1 MVMDH
6 FALLAE
12 PRRPWLD
19 AEALKSKFHTLSA
32 EVHPDRVHEA
42 APDEKLAAQQRYTD
56 LNAAFQCLREPRTRL
71 RHLLE
76 LELGAKP
83 SDLTNVPEDLMN
95 LFFAVGKQLRETDAL
110 LTEKAT
116 ATSPL
121 LQVELFERAQ
131 VAVGPLR
138 ELQEQIVARRDLL
151 LAQLKAVDARWETT
165 SPRPTDELLTIWR
178 WLSFYDRWLGQLHER
193 VAQLSF

>member
-1 MVMDH
+1 MDH

-32 EVHPDRVHEA
+32 AVHPDRVHEA
-42 APDEKLAAQQRYTD
+42 APAEKLAAQQRYTE
-56 LNAAFQCLREPRTRL
+56 LNAAYQCLREPRSRI

-83 SDLTNVPEDLMN
+83 SDLTNIPEDLMN
-95 LFFAVGKQLRETDAL
+95 LFFAVGKQLRETDVL
-110 LTEKAT
+110 LTEKAA

-131 VAVGPLR
+131 AAMGPLQ
-138 ELQEQIVARRDLL
+138 ELQEQIAARRDLI
-151 LAQLKAVDARWETT
+151 LAQLKALDARWETT

>member
-1 MVMDH
+1 MDH

-32 EVHPDRVHEA
+32 EVHPDRVHA
-42 APDEKLAAQQRYTD
+42 AALAEKLAAQQHYTE
-56 LNAAFQCLREPRTRL
+56 LNAAYQCLREPRSRI

-76 LELGAKP
+76 LELGTKP
-83 SDLTNVPEDLMN
+83 SDLTNIPEDLMN

-110 LTEKAT
+110 LTEKAA

-131 VAVGPLR
+131 TAVTPLR
-138 ELQEQIVARRDLL
+138 ELQEQIAARRDLI
-151 LAQLKAVDARWETT
+151 LAQLKAVDADWDRSE
-165 SPRPTDELLTIWR
+165 RKPTAELLTIWR
-178 WLSFYDRWLGQLHER
+178 WLSFYDRWLGQLHNR

>member
-1 MVMDH
+1 MDH

-19 AEALKSKFHTLSA
+19 AEALKTKFHTLSA
-32 EVHPDRVHEA
+32 TVHPDRVHEA
-42 APDEKLAAQQRYTD
+42 APAEKLAAQQRYTA
-56 LNAAFQCLREPRTRL
+56 LNAAYQCLREPRPRL

-76 LELGAKP
+76 LELGTKP
-83 SDLTNVPEDLMN
+83 SDLTDIPEDLMN
-95 LFFAVGKQLRETDAL
+95 LFFAVGKQLRDTEAL
-110 LTEKAT
+110 LAEKAA

-131 VAVGPLR
+131 TAVAPLQ
-138 ELQEQIVARRDLL
+138 ELQEQIAARRDLL
-151 LAQLKAVDARWETT
+151 LAQLKALDARWETT
-165 SPRPTDELLTIWR
+165 TPRPTAELLTIWR
-178 WLSFYDRWLGQLHER
+178 WLSFYDRWLGQLHGR

>member
-6 FALLAE
+6 FALFAE

-32 EVHPDRVHEA
+32 EVHPDRVHQA
-42 APDEKLAAQQRYTD
+42 GADEKRAANQRYTE
-56 LNAAFQCLREPRTRL
+56 LNAAYQCLREPRSRI

-76 LELGAKP
+76 LELGTKP
-83 SDLTNVPEDLMN
+83 SDLTNIPEDLMN
-95 LFFAVGKQLRETDAL
+95 LFFAVGKLLRETDAL
-110 LTEKAT
+110 VTEKRA

-121 LQVELFERAQ
+121 LQVEVFERGQ
-131 VAVGPLR
+131 QMV
-138 ELQEQIVARRDLL
+138 EQLQELLQQIAARRDLI
-151 LAQLKAVDARWETT
+151 LAQLKAVDANWDRGER
-165 SPRPTDELLTIWR
+165 PPTDELLTIWR

>member
-6 FALLAE
+6 FAVLAE

-19 AEALKSKFHTLSA
+19 AEALKTKFHVLSA

-42 APDEKLAAQQRYTD
+42 APAEKLAAQQRYTE
-56 LNAAFQCLREPRTRL
+56 LNAAYQCLREPRSRI

-83 SDLTNVPEDLMN
+83 SDLTNIPEDLMN
-95 LFFAVGKQLRETDAL
+95 LFFAVGKQLRETNTL
-110 LTEKAT
+110 LAEKA
-116 ATSPL
+116 AASSPL

-131 VAVGPLR
+131 AAVAPLQ

-151 LAQLKAVDARWETT
+151 LAQLKTVDANWDRGD
-165 SPRPTDELLTIWR
+165 RKPTEELLNLWR
-178 WLSFYDRWLGQLHER
+178 WLSFYDRWLGQLHDR

>member
-1 MVMDH
+1 MDY

-42 APDEKLAAQQRYTD
+42 VPAEKLAAQQRYTE
-56 LNAAFQCLREPRTRL
+56 LNAAYQCLREPRSRI

-76 LELGAKP
+76 LELGTKP
-83 SDLTNVPEDLMN
+83 SDLTNIPEDLMN

-110 LTEKAT
+110 LTEKAA

-131 VAVGPLR
+131 AAMGPLQ

-151 LAQLKAVDARWETT
+151 LAQLKAVDADWDRGEHKLTA
-165 SPRPTDELLTIWR
+165 ELLTIWR

>member
-1 MVMDH
+1 MDH

-42 APDEKLAAQQRYTD
+42 APAEKLAAQQRYTD
-56 LNAAFQCLREPRTRL
+56 LNAAYQCLREPRSRI

-83 SDLTNVPEDLMN
+83 SDLTNIPEDLMN
-95 LFFAVGKQLRETDAL
+95 LFFAVGKQMRETDAL
-110 LTEKAT
+110 LTEKAA

-121 LQVELFERAQ
+121 LKVELFERAQ
-131 VAVGPLR
+131 AAVPALH
-138 ELQEQIVARRDLL
+138 ELQQQIAARRDLI
-151 LAQLKAVDARWETT
+151 LAQLQAVDACWGPT
-165 SPRPTDELLTIWR
+165 SPHPTDELLTIWR